1 MHPSVAERRLAA
13 GGRALTARVWVAVPL
28 TGALAALSLAQRGL
42 GQPPVPPWLALAA
55 AAPVVLWCAWP
66 LYREA
71 VTSVLRRTPT
81 RFTLLGPGVAVAFAC
96 GMIDVAAALV
106 TAVLV
111 GQLVELRVRARLR
124 AAVPALRVPADA
136 TAHRTR
142 ADGSDE
148 EVALRSVRVGDHL
161 PVRPGDVIPVDG
173 TVVDG
178 VSAASEGM
186 FSGESLPV
194 SKRPGA
200 RVAASTINGSGSLVV
215 RAEKIGADTLAARVD
230 AWIAGAQ
237 ASPVPFQRRAD
248 RLARAL
254 VSLVPAIALIVLV
267 TWSVV
272 ADAAWTDG
280 MPAALAVALVA
291 SPWALDL
298 TTPIAA
304 LVAIGKAAA
313 MGIVVRD
320 AAAIEALR
328 RADVL
333 VIDKTGT
340 LTEGKPRLV
349 AVRPT
354 VGFDKQQVLRLAAS
368 LDRASRHP
376 LAIAIVA
383 AAEEAGIALHDVT
396 DVCAIPGQGIRG
408 RVGKRSLLLGNRA
421 LMDAAGV
428 ELDDLPQR
436 AEPLRAQGQTVMFLA
451 VDGRPAGFVSVA
463 DPIKP
468 RTQEAVA
475 TLHHEGVRI
484 VLLTSDSSGTAASI
498 GRAAGVDE
506 IHADLAPEQKLGF
519 VAGLRAQGHV
529 VAMAGDG
536 FGDVRALA
544 GADVAIAMG
553 TGTDVAIDDAHVT
566 LLHGELHGIAR
577 ARVLSRLT
585 MTSFR
590 QNLAFAATYNAVA
603 IAGVVAAPFAGADL
617 EPSPTLAAIAT
628 TSAAMAV
635 LGNALRLRS
644 RRL

>member
-1 MHPSVAERRLAA
+1 VTTASDQPVTTPAPVD
-13 GGRALTARVWVAVPL
+13 GTARVRAV
-28 TGALAALSLAQRGL
+28 
-42 GQPPVPPWLALAA
+42 
-55 AAPVVLWCAWP
+55 
-66 LYREA
+66 REA
-71 VTSVLRRTPT
+71 VTSVRRRTPA
-81 RFTLLGPGVAVAFAC
+81 RFMLLGPGVAVALAC
-96 GMIDVAAALV
+96 GMIATAAALIA
-106 TAVLV
+106 AVLL
-111 GQLVELRVRARLR
+111 GHLLERRVRARLR
-124 AAVPALRVPADA
+124 AAVPALRVTADA
-136 TAHRTR
+136 TARRVR

-148 EVALRSVRVGDHL
+148 AVAIGSIRVGDHL
-161 PVRPGDVIPVDG
+161 RVRPGDMILVDG

-178 VSAASEGM
+178 VSAANEGLL
-186 FSGESLPV
+186 SGAALPV
-194 SKRPGA
+194 TKRPGS
-200 RVAASTINGSGSLVV
+200 RVAASTSNGSGSLVV
-215 RAEKIGADTLAARVD
+215 RAEKVGAATLAARVD

-248 RLARAL
+248 RLASAL
-254 VSLVPAIALIVLV
+254 VCLVPAIALAVLV
-267 TWSVV
+267 AWPVLAGAPWS
-272 ADAAWTDG
+272 DG
-280 MPAALAVALVA
+280 VPAALAVVLVA

-298 TTPIAA
+298 TTPIAT
-304 LVAIGKAAA
+304 LVAIGKAAG

-320 AAAIEALR
+320 AAAIEGLR

-340 LTEGKPRLV
+340 LTEGAPRLV

-383 AAEEAGIALHDVT
+383 AAEEAGIALHDAT
-396 DVCAIPGQGIRG
+396 DVRAIPGQGIRG
-408 RVGKRSLLLGNRA
+408 RLGNRSLLLGNHA

-428 ELDDLPQR
+428 GLDDLPQR
-436 AEPLRAQGQTVMFLA
+436 AEPLRVQGQTVMFLA

-463 DPIKP
+463 DPMKP

-484 VLLTSDSSGTAASI
+484 VLLTGDSSGTAASI
-498 GRAAGVDE
+498 GRSAGVDE
-506 IHADLAPEQKLGF
+506 IHADLVPEQKLAF
-519 VAGLRAQGHV
+519 VADLRAHGHV

-536 FGDVRALA
+536 IGDAGALA
-544 GADVAIAMG
+544 GADVVIAMG

-577 ARVLSRLT
+577 ARLLSRLT
-585 MTSFR
+585 VTSFR
-590 QNLAFAATYNAVA
+590 QNLAFAAAYNAIA
-603 IAGVVAAPFAGADL
+603 IAAVVAAPFAGADL
-617 EPSPTLAAIAT
+617 DPSPTLAAIAT

-635 LGNALRLRS
+635 LGNALRLRK